1 MTLDEKTSESKE
13 IPKNLSPDDSF
24 GKIFDAVTKLMYSL
38 FGKTPAAHFLSFWV
52 MNFMV
57 YIVTLG
63 AIFQFIPS
71 KLEWINKL
79 IFYGC
84 MIAACLASA
93 YSTWATKDK
102 EEEYRIPLAII
113 DSLKVTIIGV
123 VVMMALYAVFFY
135 FNPTIYVPVDTFNET
150 VSDLR
155 NEFRTL
161 DLNDK
166 QISQIVDLLREGGYV
181 TEDQLPEGLTEQ
193 QKTEVLGIINSSIQS
208 FAATLTAMP
217 KTSCYLTL
225 QDTAESVYI
234 RDKADKSNGNIV
246 DYLNI
251 NDVALVLGNDGNPND
266 GWWYIEITHKGKT
279 VKGWIGSRWVKLQNT
294 ENCSQVKQI
303 ATPFP

>member
-1 MTLDEKTSESKE
+1 MSSDENTSDVKE
-13 IPKNLSPDDSF
+13 TPKKLSPDDSF
-24 GKIFDAVTKLMYSL
+24 SKIFDAITKLMYSL
-38 FGKTPAAHFLSFWV
+38 FGETPAAHFLSFWV

-71 KLEWINKL
+71 NLEWINKF

-84 MIAACLASA
+84 MIAAGLASA

-113 DSLKVTIIGV
+113 DSLKVTVVGV

-135 FNPTIYVPVDTFNET
+135 FNPSIYVPADTFNET
-150 VSDLR
+150 VADLR

-166 QISQIVDLLREGGYV
+166 QISQILDLLREGGYV
-181 TEDQLPEGLTEQ
+181 TKEELPDGLTEQ
-193 QKTEVLGIINSSIQS
+193 QKNEVLFIINSSIQS

-217 KTSCYLTL
+217 ETSCYLTL

-234 RDKADKSNGNIV
+234 RDKASKSSGKII

-251 NDVALVLGNDGNPND
+251 NDIALVLGHDGYPAD
-266 GWWYIEITHKGKT
+266 GWWYIEVTHRGKT
-279 VKGWIGSRWVKLQNT
+279 IKGWIGSKWVELQNE
-294 ENCSQVKQI
+294 ENCSRVKQI